1 MKKKKPSWSIRILFI
16 SSTVL
21 LTFTAIVLAMLAIG
35 VIEQEPSTLILSF
48 FGAFG
53 ATQFGNVF
61 LNGIKQ
67 KSEAKMQELQFAE
80 EPYAKEFEDMPCE
93 RTLAEMQETYL
104 GGAEK

>member
-21 LTFTAIVLAMLAIG
+21 LTFTAIVLFMLAIG